1 MKKILSLLVA
11 GSLIT
16 GTITAQEVTNTD
28 KGTVYGASFKT
39 EKPIST
45 KNFHKKLKK
54 TGKKVPMVVEGTV
67 KDVCTKKGCWIN
79 VVLND
84 GTVLFIKMKDYAF
97 FVPKAGLEGKT
108 VQLKGE
114 GFKEVFSVEELQH
127 YAADGGKSK
136 EEIAKITEPETKYR
150 FTATG
155 IQVMN

>member
-1 MKKILSLLVA
+1 MKKILSFVLA
-11 GSLIT
+11 ATLIS
-16 GTITAQEVTNTD
+16 TAAQAQAVTNTE
-28 KGTVYGASFKT
+28 KGAVYGTAFQSET
-39 EKPIST
+39 PIST

-54 TGKKVPMVVEGTV
+54 KGKKVPMVVQGTV

-79 VVLND
+79 VVLDD
-84 GTVLFIKMKDYAF
+84 GTILFIKMKDYAF
-97 FVPKAGLEGKT
+97 FVPMQGLEGKT

-114 GFKEVFSVEELQH
+114 GFKEVFSVDELQH

-136 EEIAKITEPETKYR
+136 EEIAKITAPETKYR